1 MYEDYFAKQLRQYR
15 ESQGWTLQEMA
26 DVLHTS
32 KQVLSRYE
40 TGQRTPKIS
49 VANEFAS
56 ILQVPLS
63 YFMPSAPHWDDEIYK
78 AWCDTPSECER
89 DAIVQK
95 YGLDPR
101 IYSEYLHKI
110 AVSSPIIPPFRITE
124 HEKDLVF
131 AYRANPAMQG
141 AVDRL
146 LGLDSQSESLPVP
159 QPKNA

>member
-56 ILQVPLS
+56 ILQIPLS
-63 YFMPSAPHWDDEIYK
+63 YFMPDPPHWEDDIYEDWRNSRSDDERK
-78 AWCDTPSECER
+78 L
-89 DAIVQK
+89 IVQRN
-95 YGLDPR
+95 GLDPR
-101 IYSEYLHKI
+101 VYSDYLSMV
-110 AVSSPIIPPFRITE
+110 AESSPVVPPFRVSD
-124 HEKDLVF
+124 HERELIIE
-131 AYRANPAMQG
+131 YRKLSQAEKKR
-141 AVDRL
+141 VDMM
-146 LGLDSQSESLPVP
+146 LGLEPEPVP